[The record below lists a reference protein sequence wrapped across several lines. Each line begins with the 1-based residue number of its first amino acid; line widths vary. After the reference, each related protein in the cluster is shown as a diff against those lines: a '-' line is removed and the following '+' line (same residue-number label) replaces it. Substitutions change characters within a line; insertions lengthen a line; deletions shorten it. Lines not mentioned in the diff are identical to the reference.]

1 MDSRHC
7 EQNPGSRHCEP
18 EGRSNPCIARHISKL
33 LLLSLL
39 FLFST
44 ANLFSAE
51 KYYWENPKVITSG
64 DSRFPVTINTNNASY
79 VFWEDVEASKNRI
92 WLSCRIYTDNNH
104 YTENLRFAGPI
115 TFSGEVPDIY
125 SVTNGANGSV
135 LVTVLSDKKTV
146 SAYLSTDRCASFKKT
161 DISTDTIFIAP
172 RVYTCKDGSYRL
184 FTSVSQNDI
193 FYIYYSES
201 KDGQKWSGFKQFEPC
216 SGMKNPFVPYQIS
229 AFGGD
234 LVVFQAYY
242 SSNVTNR
249 LSYQLYSTFTED
261 GGQTWSNPVLLT
273 NQSSLPS
280 NEKRDFANFQN
291 QRPYLYSYGG
301 TVYLV
306 WERMESVSAAIWSA
320 QITKTGLTAR
330 TALKVSDKGNS
341 SRASLFEY
349 GSKLYVL
356 WFDTRTGS
364 ESIYMAEKAGN
375 DWESVTVLEN
385 SYSNMFASPLIVKKQ
400 SGTQLSFV
408 WQQSSKTSNNLS
420 ILLPDTTV
428 SAPRLTA
435 SSFREGKRSR
445 DKNVYIQIVF
455 PDDSSGINGYSYTWG
470 KDNTKKPDE
479 RVQYF
484 TNIKTINVQAQD
496 DGIYNLL
503 VRVQDKAGNWSD
515 SASIS
520 YHRDLTPPE
529 PPEPLLPELDKYGFV
544 YSNTFAL
551 NWEPSAD
558 IDTAGYNYELTY
570 LGAIPKALVEN
581 KTHKISYSA
590 QRVEQEIQALESR
603 YAAQLEKEITLK
615 GNIKT
620 SSLKSKSFN
629 NQSNGVYKFSVNAID
644 EVGNI
649 GKARS
654 ILIILNKYRP
664 QTFISTASQK
674 LNELGEPEL
683 EITGGGFTYEGTIS
697 TIYIDRDGIA
707 PYDMTLT
714 AKDGQFKVA
723 SDSKITDVKIGTDLD
738 EGTYKVGLFHTDR
751 GLYIS
756 GQILTILQNGT
767 VKIQPDYIKKNKYHA
782 VTDSVKF
789 TLTIGTV
796 LSVLIAL
803 FVILCVQSVIVYA
816 VQRRKEKKLISMEIK
831 ALISGEAMPSTKNK
845 TKQEKQKSLR
855 GRLVGFTI
863 VLVAVVVL
871 FVTLQNGNNMI
882 STQEETLV
890 TALQNRIEVLSESLS
905 SGVRNFLPT
914 ENDLELGSIP
924 SQKDAMAEVKYIT
937 ILGTKSS
944 NTASQEDTPVLSY
957 VWASNDPAISQK
969 VVNYGEYGIVPGETY
984 MIDDD
989 VLTILRRFDG
999 LNDKV
1004 VQKASD
1010 ISKQIALFSQENTE
1024 LALKTDEES
1033 NLRRQVVSD
1042 TTTKLRNELNSLL
1055 ASIASDYS
1063 SCYPAF
1069 AEDLLS
1075 SDVTDYLFY
1084 RPVLYRSGNTDN
1096 YVHGA
1101 IIMEVTVQDL
1111 VDQLRAEVRKIY
1123 ITGALSALAAVI
1135 LGVLGAWILASL
1147 IVKPI
1152 KQLESHLVEVG
1163 TLMTKSVRE
1172 RQKLEK
1178 KHIDIKSKDEIGHLG
1193 DVVNKM
1199 TLSAGLAAYEEFLQ
1213 LDGKAVQ
1220 ERFIPLMDG
1229 EGGRKLPIVK
1239 LNEEKLDLYAF
1250 YKGDSAVSGDYF
1262 DYKKLDDHWYVFIKC
1277 DISGHGVPAALLV
1290 SVVATKF
1297 KDFYYFSGWNY
1308 NKQGI
1313 NLKKFVSAVNDF
1325 IFDLGTRG
1333 KFSTIN
1339 ISLYNKDTGELYVCN
1354 AGDNKIHILDGA
1366 TGKLREITLSNT
1378 PTAGGVSTDLVE
1390 MTSGGY
1396 KVEKLML
1403 NHGDVLYLYTDG
1415 IDEAERLVRDENYV
1429 VKQTVQ
1435 EDVRTDPRTG
1445 QETKNVQILDEKEQ
1459 FGVERVCDIIE
1470 AVYSR
1475 KKYVLNKLDNPNQTE
1490 VLEFDFSSCKG
1501 TIDETIIAL
1510 AAVERVFR
1518 MVKTPD
1524 VRPDDEIEVEKFI
1537 DDFLREHFVLYS
1549 KYCMPIPKLAAGEG
1563 DAEGKK
1569 KKRHRKTSASE
1580 QSQNMADVEKQRALE
1595 DPNTTRYAYVLEDKQ
1610 ADDITLIAIK
1620 RI

>member
-1 MDSRHC
+1 MMKEWHYKKS
-7 EQNPGSRHCEP
+7 
-18 EGRSNPCIARHISKL
+18 A
-33 LLLSLL
+33 SLKKMTAVVLVVFAAL
-39 FLFST
+39 FLCLPL
-44 ANLFSAE
+44 AAAE
-51 KYYWENPKVITSG
+51 KYYWENPKLITSG
-64 DSRFPVTINTNNASY
+64 DARFPVTINTKNNSY
-79 VFWEDVEASKNRI
+79 VFWEDVESSKNQL
-92 WLSCRIYTDNNH
+92 WLSCRIYSDSKN
-104 YTENLRFAGPI
+104 YSENLRFAGPI
-115 TFSGEVPDIY
+115 HYSGEVPDIY
-125 SVTNGANGSV
+125 SVTAEPGSGSADSI
-135 LVTVLSDKKTV
+135 LVTVLSDKKKV
-146 SAYLSTDRCASFKKT
+146 SAYLSKNNCSSFSRT
-161 DISTDTIFIAP
+161 DITSDTIFIAP
-172 RVYTCKDGSYRL
+172 RVYTCQDGSYRL
-184 FTSVSQNDI
+184 FTSASINDI

-201 KDGQKWSGFKQFEPC
+201 NDGKSWTPFKQFEPGQ
-216 SGMKNPFVPYQIS
+216 GMRNPFVPYQIS

-242 SSNVTNR
+242 SSSVTNR
-249 LSYQLYSTFTED
+249 LSYQLFSTFTAD
-261 GGQTWSNPVLLT
+261 KGKSWSEPVLLT
-273 NQSSLPS
+273 DQNSLPS
-280 NEKRDFANFQN
+280 SEKRNFANFQN
-291 QRPYLYSYGG
+291 QRPVLYSYGSN
-301 TVYLV
+301 VYLA
-306 WERMESVSAAIWSA
+306 WERMESVSAAIWTA
-320 QITKTGLTAR
+320 QLSKSGLVPR
-330 TALKVSDKGNS
+330 SALKVSDKGNS
-341 SRASLFEY
+341 SRASFFEY
-349 GSKLYVL
+349 ASRLYIL
-356 WFDTRTGS
+356 WFDTRTGN
-364 ESIYMAEKAGN
+364 ESIYMAEKSGN
-375 DWESVTVLEN
+375 DWDSITVLEN
-385 SYSNMFASPLIVKKQ
+385 SYSNMFASPLIIKN
-400 SGTQLSFV
+400 SQLNFI

-420 ILLPDTTV
+420 ILLPDKSV
-428 SAPRLTA
+428 EQPRLTA
-435 SSFREGKRSR
+435 SSFREGKSSR
-445 DKNVYIQIVF
+445 DKNVYIQIGF

-470 KDNTKKPDE
+470 KENEKEPDE

-484 TNIKTINVQAQD
+484 TNIKTINVQAPE

-503 VRVQDKAGNWSD
+503 VRVQDKAGNWSK
-515 SASIS
+515 SSSIS
-520 YHRDLTPPE
+520 YHRDLTPPQA
-529 PPEPLLPELDKYGFV
+529 PLPLLPELDQYGFAQ
-544 YSNTFAL
+544 SNTLAF

-558 IDTAGYNYELTY
+558 SDTAGYNYELTY
-570 LGAIPKALVEN
+570 LGSIPKALVEN
-581 KTHKISYSA
+581 KTHKIYYSA
-590 QRVEQEIQALESR
+590 DRVAQELDSLEQR
-603 YAAQLEKEITLK
+603 YASQLAKELTLK

-620 SSLKSKSFN
+620 SSLKSRNYN

-644 EVGNI
+644 EVGNV
-649 GKARS
+649 GKANS

-664 QTFISTASQK
+664 QTFISAASQK

-683 EITGGGFTYEGTIS
+683 EITGGGFTYEGSIS
-697 TIYIDRDGIA
+697 TIYIDHDGAA

-714 AKDGQFKVA
+714 AKDGMFKVN
-723 SDSKITDVKIGTDLD
+723 SDSRITGVKIGTDLD
-738 EGTYKVGLFHTDR
+738 EGTYKVGLIHTDR
-751 GLYIS
+751 GLYFS
-756 GQILTILQNGT
+756 GQILSILQNGT
-767 VKIQPDYIKKNKYHA
+767 VKIQPDYVKKNKYRSI
-782 VTDSVKF
+782 TDSVRF
-789 TLTIGTV
+789 TLTIGMV

-803 FVILCVQSVIVYA
+803 FIVICVQSVIVFA
-816 VQRRKEKKLISMEIK
+816 VQRKKEKKLISMEIK

-845 TKQEKQKSLR
+845 IKQEKQRSLR

-863 VLVAVVVL
+863 VLVAVVVA
-871 FVTLQNGNNMI
+871 FVTIQNGNNMI

-890 TALQNRIEVLSESLS
+890 AALQNRIEVLSESLS

-914 ENDLELGSIP
+914 ENDLELGSLP

-944 NTASQEDTPVLSY
+944 NAPGSQEEISQLAY
-957 VWASNDPAISQK
+957 VWASNDPLISQK
-969 VVNYGEYGIVPGETY
+969 VVNYGEYGIIPGESY
-984 MIDDD
+984 VIDEDI
-989 VLTILRRFDG
+989 LTVLRRFDG

-1004 VQKASD
+1004 VQQVSD

-1042 TTTKLRNELNSLL
+1042 TTTKLRNELNSML
-1055 ASIASDYS
+1055 AAIASQNS
-1063 SCYPAF
+1063 SSYPAF
-1069 AEDLLS
+1069 
-1075 SDVTDYLFY
+1075 SDNMLQSQVTDYLFY
-1084 RPVLYRSGNTDN
+1084 RPVLYRSGNSDN
-1096 YVHGA
+1096 YLHGA
-1101 IIMEVTVQDL
+1101 ILMEVTIQDL

-1135 LGVLGAWILASL
+1135 LGALGAWLLASL

-1163 TLMTKSVRE
+1163 SLMTKSVRE

-1229 EGGRKLPIVK
+1229 EGGRKLPLVK
-1239 LNEEKLDLYAF
+1239 LNEEKLDLFAF

-1297 KDFYYFSGWNY
+1297 KDFYYFSDWSY

-1339 ISLYNKDTGELYVCN
+1339 ISLYNKDSGELYVCN
-1354 AGDNKIHILDGA
+1354 AGDNKIHILDGV
-1366 TGKLREITLSNT
+1366 THKLKEITLSNT

-1390 MTSGGY
+1390 MTAGGY
-1396 KVEKLML
+1396 KVEKLTL

-1415 IDEAERLVRDENYV
+1415 IDEAERLVRDENWV

-1445 QETKNVQILDEKEQ
+1445 KETKNVQVLDEKEQ
-1459 FGVERVCDIIE
+1459 FGLERVVDVIE
-1470 AVYSR
+1470 AIVDKR
-1475 KKYVLNKLDNPNQTE
+1475 RYVLKKLDNPNQTE
-1490 VLEFDFSSCKG
+1490 VIEFDFSSCKG
-1501 TIDETIIAL
+1501 TIDETIIGL

-1518 MVKTPD
+1518 MVKTPT

-1537 DDFLREHFVLYS
+1537 DEFLREHFLLYS
-1549 KYCMPIPKLAAGEG
+1549 KYCMPLPKPSEL
-1563 DAEGKK
+1563 DSSKK
-1569 KKRHRKTSASE
+1569 KGRRKVSASQE
-1580 QSQNMADVEKQRALE
+1580 AQTMADLEKQRALE
-1595 DPNTTRYAYVLEDKQ
+1595 DPNTTRYAYVMEDKQ

>member
-1 MDSRHC
+1 MMKALLEKKSASLKKMFAFIFAAVFLCLHC
-7 EQNPGSRHCEP
+7 FG
-18 EGRSNPCIARHISKL
+18 
-33 LLLSLL
+33 
-39 FLFST
+39 
-44 ANLFSAE
+44 AE
-51 KYYWENPKVITSG
+51 KFYWENPKVITSG
-64 DSRFPVTINTNNASY
+64 DARFPVAINTKNASY
-79 VFWEDVEASKNRI
+79 VFWEDVDASKNQI
-92 WLSCRIYTDNNH
+92 YLSCRIYTDNKN

-115 TFSGEVPDIY
+115 LFSGEVPDIY
-125 SVTNGANGSV
+125 SVTSKTTGEI
-135 LVTVLSDKKTV
+135 LVTVLSDKKIV
-146 SAYLSTDRCASFKKT
+146 STYLSTDNCKSFKRT
-161 DISTDTIFIAP
+161 EITSDAIFIAP
-172 RVYTCKDGSYRL
+172 RVYTSSDGSYRL
-184 FTSVSQNDI
+184 FTSASQNDV

-201 KDGQKWSGFKQFEPC
+201 KDGQQWTDFRQFEPC
-216 SGMKNPFVPYQIS
+216 QGMRNPFVPYQVA

-242 SSNVTNR
+242 SSTVTNR
-249 LSYQLYSTFTED
+249 LSYQLYSTLTTD
-261 GGQTWSNPVLLT
+261 GGKTWSKPVLLT
-273 NQSSLPS
+273 DQRSLPS
-280 NEKRDFANFQN
+280 TEKRDFANFQN
-291 QRPYLYSYGG
+291 QRPVLYTYNGSIYLA
-301 TVYLV
+301 
-306 WERMESVSAAIWSA
+306 WERMESVSASIWTA
-320 QITKTGLTAR
+320 QVAKSGLVAR
-330 TALKVSDKGNS
+330 STIKVSDKGNS
-341 SRASLFEY
+341 NRASFFEY
-349 GSKLYVL
+349 NRKLYVV

-364 ESIYMAEKAGN
+364 ENIYMAEKVGN
-375 DWESVTVLEN
+375 DWDNVVVLEN
-385 SYSNMFASPLIVKKQ
+385 SYSNMFVSPLILKK
-400 SGTQLSFV
+400 SGGSQLSFV
-408 WQQSSKTSNNLS
+408 WQQGSKTSNNLA

-428 SAPRLTA
+428 SAPKLTA
-435 SSFREGKRSR
+435 SSYREGKRSR

-470 KDNTKKPDE
+470 KDNEKQPEEK
-479 RVQYF
+479 VQYF
-484 TNIKTINVQAQD
+484 TNIKTINVQAQE

-503 VRVQDKAGNWSD
+503 VRVQDKAGNWSQ
-515 SASIS
+515 SSSIS
-520 YHRDLTPPE
+520 YYRDLTPPE
-529 PPEPLLPELDKYGFV
+529 PPTPVLPELDKYGFV
-544 YSNTFAL
+544 YSNTLSF
-551 NWEPSAD
+551 NWEPSPD
-558 IDTAGYNYELTY
+558 SDTTGYNYELVY
-570 LGAIPKALVEN
+570 LGSIPKALVEN
-581 KTHKISYSA
+581 KTHKISYSNE
-590 QRVEQEIQALESR
+590 RVEQELEALQQK
-603 YAAQLEKEITLK
+603 YALQLEKEITLK
-615 GNIKT
+615 SNIKT
-620 SSLKSKSFN
+620 SGLKSRNYN
-629 NQSNGVYKFSVNAID
+629 NQANGVYRFSVNAID
-644 EVGNI
+644 EVGNVGI
-649 GKARS
+649 AKS
-654 ILIILNKYRP
+654 VLVILNKYRP
-664 QTFISTASQK
+664 QTYINTASQK

-683 EITGGGFTYEGTIS
+683 EIIGGGFTYEGTIS
-697 TIYIDRDGIA
+697 KIYIDRDGVA
-707 PYDMTLT
+707 PYDMTLS
-714 AKDGQFKVA
+714 AGEGLFKVT
-723 SDSKITDVKIGTDLD
+723 SDSKITNVKIGTDLD
-738 EGTYKVGLFHTDR
+738 EGTYKVGLVHTDR

-767 VKIQPDYIKKNKYHA
+767 VKIQPDYVKKNKYSA
-782 VTDSVKF
+782 VTDSVRF
-789 TLTIGTV
+789 TLTIGMV
-796 LSVLIAL
+796 LSVMMAL
-803 FVILCVQSVIVYA
+803 FIILCVQSVIVFT
-816 VQRRKEKKLISMEIK
+816 VQRRKEKKLINMEIK

-845 TKQEKQKSLR
+845 IKQEKQKSLR

-871 FVTLQNGNNMI
+871 FVTIQNGNNMI

-914 ENDLELGSIP
+914 ENDLELGSLP

-937 ILGTKSS
+937 ILGTKSANAQQAENENIS
-944 NTASQEDTPVLSY
+944 PLGY

-984 MIDDD
+984 VIDED
-989 VLTILRRFDG
+989 VLNILRRFDG
-999 LNDKV
+999 LNDRV
-1004 VQKASD
+1004 IQKASE

-1055 ASIASDYS
+1055 ASIATENS
-1063 SCYPAF
+1063 SSYAAF
-1069 AEDLLS
+1069 ADDMLQ

-1084 RPVLYRSGNTDN
+1084 RPVLYRSGNSEN
-1096 YVHGA
+1096 YLHGA
-1101 IIMEVTVQDL
+1101 IIIEVTVQDL

-1135 LGVLGAWILASL
+1135 LGAIGAWLLASL

-1163 TLMTKSVRE
+1163 SLMTKSVRE

-1229 EGGRKLPIVK
+1229 EGGRKLPLVK
-1239 LNEEKLDLYAF
+1239 LNEEKLDLFAF

-1262 DYKKLDDHWYVFIKC
+1262 DYKKLDNQWYVFIKC

-1297 KDFYYFSGWNY
+1297 KDFYYFSSWDY
-1308 NKQGI
+1308 KKQGI

-1366 TGKLREITLSNT
+1366 THRLKEITLSNT

-1390 MTSGGY
+1390 MTAGGY
-1396 KVEKLML
+1396 KVEKLTL

-1429 VKQTVQ
+1429 VKQIVQ

-1445 QETKNVQILDEKEQ
+1445 QETKNVQVLDEKVQ
-1459 FGVERVCDIIE
+1459 FGVERVVDVIE
-1470 AVYSR
+1470 AIVHH
-1475 KKYVLNKLDNPNQTE
+1475 KKYVLKKLDNPNQTE
-1490 VLEFDFSSCKG
+1490 VLEFDFSTCKG
-1501 TIDETIIAL
+1501 TIDETIIGL

-1518 MVKTPD
+1518 MVKTPT
-1524 VRPDDEIEVEKFI
+1524 VRQDDEIEIEKFV

-1549 KYCMPIPKLAAGEG
+1549 KYCMPVPKNVE
-1563 DAEGKK
+1563 AEPQKK
-1569 KKRHRKTSASE
+1569 KHLRKLSA
-1580 QSQNMADVEKQRALE
+1580 QDQAQTMADVEKQRALE
-1595 DPNTTRYAYVLEDKQ
+1595 DPNMTRYAYLIEDKQ
-1610 ADDITLIAIK
+1610 ADDITLIAI
-1620 RI
+1620 RRP